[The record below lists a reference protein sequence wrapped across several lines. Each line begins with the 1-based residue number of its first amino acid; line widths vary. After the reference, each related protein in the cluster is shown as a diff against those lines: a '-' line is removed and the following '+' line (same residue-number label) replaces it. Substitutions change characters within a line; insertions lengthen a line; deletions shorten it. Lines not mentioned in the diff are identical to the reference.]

1 MKRPGYKEI
10 IEKTTRNTS
19 LSVDERID
27 EVFDI
32 RQETAPDDEKERLE
46 RDVTAFTALIEMVSG
61 ENADH
66 AHDLSLMQ
74 LFVLLFE
81 TYEEQNDYRKMGDAA
96 LGVLRLMRDEV
107 TPWADY
113 EQTVPRIVDALR
125 HSAYHHYLYE
135 ILLRF
140 LKTAFRE
147 GVEMLSVKRQAE
159 EMLKLRMLLDETDW
173 VDHLFDK
180 PMQRA
185 VAGVFSSDEL
195 LRFILHPDTHHLR
208 RDPVEYTWMWEDI
221 CYDVEDE
228 LERRFANAPRH
239 MGFCFHYWNAKRE
252 LLKEKYGI
260 EWRSPSQMNPRVMFD

>member
-46 RDVTAFTALIEMVSG
+46 RDVTAFTALIEMVSE

-140 LKTAFRE
+140 LMTAFRE
-147 GVEMLSVKRQAE
+147 GVEMLSLKRQAE

-195 LRFILHPDTHHLR
+195 LQLILHPEITSLR

>member
-27 EVFDI
+27 EVFYI
-32 RQETAPDDEKERLE
+32 RQETAPDDENERLE
-46 RDVTAFTALIEMVSG
+46 RDVTAFTALIEMVFG

-107 TPWADY
+107 TPWANY

-147 GVEMLSVKRQAE
+147 GVEMLSLKRQAE

-239 MGFCFHYWNAKRE
+239 MGFCFRYWSAKRE

-260 EWRSPSQMNPRVMFD
+260 EWRSPSQMNPHVMFD

>member
-46 RDVTAFTALIEMVSG
+46 RDVTAFTALIEMVSE

-107 TPWADY
+107 TPWANY

-125 HSAYHHYLYE
+125 HSVYHHYLYE

-140 LKTAFRE
+140 LMTAFRE
-147 GVEMLSVKRQAE
+147 GVEMLSLKRQAE